1 MLRTRPSSIRL
12 AAVAV
17 LWLGVLGGGLAAG
30 RATVPGG
37 GAPDPLRLEHGIPVG
52 VADAPGGALAAA
64 DNYVATGITASLD
77 PNQLRQF
84 ANSVVDPAAR
94 RQFIATSQAMTQGE
108 GPPPG
113 ARVIGSV
120 VAHRLNSFDG
130 RTADTTAWALSSYW
144 DGGVEPTQYSSLVE
158 LSLRWSDSQW
168 QIESVRESVPGPV
181 PALVGDG
188 GAARTSGV
196 WDQALS
202 GMSSPFY
209 GDS

>member
-1 MLRTRPSSIRL
+1 MF
-12 AAVAV
+12 
-17 LWLGVLGGGLAAG
+17 WAAG
-30 RATVPGG
+30 SRQDAATVPVGERQIRSG
-37 GAPDPLRLEHGIPVG
+37 SSTESRSGA
-52 VADAPGGALAAA
+52 VAHAPGGALAAA

-94 RQFIATSQAMTQGE
+94 RQFIATSQAMTQAE
-108 GPPPG
+108 GLPPG

-144 DGGVEPTQYSSLVE
+144 DGGVEPTQYSSPFE

-188 GAARTSGV
+188 GGARTSGV

-202 GMSSPFY
+202 GMSSPLPSTATRN
-209 GDS
+209 GAPPRR